1 MKRVFEKSAPE
12 AVINCGNGT
21 MRIINRICENC
32 LLLGYHEK
40 EETIDTDIVMKAVN
54 DMELS

>member
-1 MKRVFEKSAPE
+1 MFEKSAPE